1 MSQENLD
8 VILRGITY
16 FREHDDFL
24 DEDIAPDFV
33 WDMSTFA
40 GWPEKQVYEGL
51 DGAREFMRIWREA
64 WEDWEIELVEIHD
77 AGDQVVAV
85 MRQRARSKS
94 TGLEVDMELAQVFT
108 FEDGAQTRMQMYA
121 TAAEGLKAAGLSTR

>member
-1 MSQENLD
+1 MSQENVD
-8 VILRGITY
+8 VILRGLAY
-16 FREHDDFL
+16 FQEHGDFL
-24 DEDIAPDFV
+24 DENISPDFV

-51 DGAREFMRIWREA
+51 DGAREFMAAWTDA

-85 MRQRARSKS
+85 MRQRGRSKS
-94 TGLEVDMELAQVFT
+94 TGLEVDMELAQVFS
-108 FEDGAQTRMQMYA
+108 FDGVLQTGMRAYA
-121 TAAEGLKAAGLSTR
+121 DPAEGLKAAGLSTR